1 MSVVSR
7 PLDRPA
13 SPVARRTPLQRFT
26 TPLLAIGLVGLLLG
40 SGPPLAIGFGCTL
53 AAAWTRRQSLVWR
66 GPMDAAWIALMAG
79 SLLGLLVSHDQPSA
93 LSRLGAVAA
102 AMTIFVL
109 ARGAGARPWGLQ
121 QASWLVVGICG
132 IGALAILA
140 LIRGSLP
147 DNSISRVL
155 RPLLSL
161 FAVFPGVSGDV
172 LVVNSRFPV
181 HQYGLAYLLLVV
193 GPFLT
198 AWAVLGAGRVWRG
211 IAAIG
216 LVGLAVLL
224 AATEAR
230 GALLALAVA
239 VALVASLRS
248 RWFWGLLPLGGLA
261 VYFLLARGIISR
273 SIEADWLAARL
284 SIWTRSLYLLGD
296 YPLTGA
302 GLGLPSFAEV
312 FAWSYQ
318 LPNPYLVVH
327 SHNIF
332 IQAYAEQ
339 GLLGLVGLLLLL
351 VGALLLGWQGL
362 GRVDAAA
369 RPALAGVVGALS
381 GSLLYGLTD
390 QVPTTN
396 YGLVL
401 LGAISGLAVSG
412 QPTRQP
418 ATGDLL
424 TDDRAVR
431 APPNKLGPF
440 AGRYAVPLLV
450 VTAVTMLVVGVAPRW
465 ISGLTLNA
473 GSALLT
479 EAALDRSL
487 SNNQRG
493 AKLQQA
499 EAVLG
504 TAVDWN
510 SKNSAAFRQLARV
523 RLLRHDV
530 PGARMALGAAI
541 ATANLNDHE
550 RTQLGRL
557 ALEMGFWQQAFDLWQ
572 AAGQSELLSKAAD
585 ELTAKSEFKGATAAQ
600 AALVEI
606 SPDNP
611 EHLSNLAKAILADGG
626 VVNVDQAL
634 SWFNRAAELKPEA
647 RRSLARQLVLQA
659 EDCRTN
665 ERRDGGRFEVCLFWF
680 GLASRVDPSYDK
692 PEVELGSVYFYRG
705 RFGEAAEHFRLASER
720 EPTNPSTWHQLGQA
734 EEGAGRRAEAVVAF
748 EQAVRLAPRR
758 ASLHASLGRVY
769 RQLGRC
775 DDAQRSLTTALSL
788 PVEGDSS
795 DRAWAELAQLGT
807 CH

>member
-1 MSVVSR
+1 V
-7 PLDRPA
+7 
-13 SPVARRTPLQRFT
+13 
-26 TPLLAIGLVGLLLG
+26 
-40 SGPPLAIGFGCTL
+40 
-53 AAAWTRRQSLVWR
+53 
-66 GPMDAAWIALMAG
+66 
-79 SLLGLLVSHDQPSA
+79 
-93 LSRLGAVAA
+93 
-102 AMTIFVL
+102 
-109 ARGAGARPWGLQ
+109 
-121 QASWLVVGICG
+121 
-132 IGALAILA
+132 
-140 LIRGSLP
+140 LP
-147 DNSISRVL
+147 DNSISRAL

-161 FAVFPGVSGDV
+161 FAVFPGISGDV

-181 HQYGLAYLLLVV
+181 HQYGLAYLLLVA

-198 AWAVLGAGRVWRG
+198 AWAVLGGGRVQRG
-211 IAAIG
+211 IAFVG

-239 VALVASLRS
+239 IALVASLRN
-248 RWFWGLLPLGGLA
+248 RWFWGLLPLGGLGL
-261 VYFLLARGIISR
+261 YLLLARGIISR
-273 SIEADWLAARL
+273 SIEADWLAERL
-284 SIWTRSLYLLGD
+284 SIWTRSLHLLGD

-339 GLLGLVGLLLLL
+339 GLLGLIGLLLLL
-351 VGALLLGWQGL
+351 VGALLLGWQTL
-362 GRVDAAA
+362 GRAAA
-369 RPALAGVVGALS
+369 STRPALAGVVGALS

-401 LGAISGLAVSG
+401 LGAIGGLAAAG
-412 QPTRQP
+412 QPIGEP
-418 ATGDLL
+418 AASGGLADHLSARRPRNEARL
-424 TDDRAVR
+424 V
-431 APPNKLGPF
+431 
-440 AGRYAVPLLV
+440 AGRRVVPLLV
-450 VTAVTMLVVGVAPRW
+450 VTAVTLLLIGVAPRW
-465 ISGLTLNA
+465 ISGLALNA

-479 EAALDRSL
+479 QAALDRSL
-487 SNNQRG
+487 TNDQRR

-510 SKNSAAFRQLARV
+510 SRNGAAFRQLARA

-530 PGARMALGAAI
+530 PGAQAALGAAI

-557 ALEMGFWQQAFDLWQ
+557 ALEMGSWQQAFDLWQ
-572 AAGQSELLSKAAD
+572 AAGQSGLLSKAAD
-585 ELTAKSEFKGATAAQ
+585 ELTAKSDFKGAVAAQ

-606 SPDNP
+606 SPDHP

-626 VVNVDQAL
+626 AVNVDQAL
-634 SWFNRAAELKPEA
+634 GWFDRAAELKPEA

-665 ERRDGGRFEVCLFWF
+665 ERRNGGRFEVCLFWF

-692 PEVELGSVYFYRG
+692 PEVELGSVYFYRN
-705 RFGEAAEHFRLASER
+705 RFSEAADHFRLAIER

-734 EEGAGRRAEAVVAF
+734 EEGAGRLAAAVAAF

-758 ASLHASLGRVY
+758 AGLHASLGRVY

-775 DDAQRSLTTALSL
+775 DEAQRELNTALSL
-788 PVEGDSS
+788 PVEGDSA
-795 DRAWAELAQLGT
+795 DRARAELAQLGI
-807 CH
+807 CR

>member
-13 SPVARRTPLQRFT
+13 SPVARRGPLERFT
-26 TPLLAIGLVGLLLG
+26 IPLLAIGLVGLLVG

-53 AAAWTRRQSLVWR
+53 ATAWIERRRFTWR
-66 GPMDAAWIALMAG
+66 GPMAAAWIALMAG

-93 LSRLGAVAA
+93 LSRLAAVAA
-102 AMTIFVL
+102 AMTLFVL
-109 ARGAGARPWGLQ
+109 ARQAGARPRGLQ
-121 QASWLVVGICG
+121 RASWLVVGICG
-132 IGALAILA
+132 IGALVILA

-147 DNSISRVL
+147 ENSISRAL

-161 FAVFPGVSGDV
+161 FAVFPGISGDV

-181 HQYGLAYLLLVV
+181 HQYGLAYLLLVT

-198 AWAVLGAGRVWRG
+198 AWAVLGAGWVRRG
-211 IAAIG
+211 IAAVG
-216 LVGLAVLL
+216 LIGLAVLL
-224 AATEAR
+224 TATEAR

-248 RWFWGLLPLGGLA
+248 RWFWGLLPLGGLGL
-261 VYFLLARGIISR
+261 YLLLARGIISR
-273 SIEADWLAARL
+273 SIEGDWLAARL

-302 GLGLPSFAEV
+302 GLGLPNFAEV

-339 GLLGLVGLLLLL
+339 GLLGLIGLLLLL
-351 VGALLLGWQGL
+351 VGALLLGWQAL
-362 GRVDAAA
+362 GRVEAAG

-401 LGAISGLAVSG
+401 LGAICGLAAG
-412 QPTRQP
+412 QS
-418 ATGDLL
+418 TGQAASEARA
-424 TDDRAVR
+424 DDCA
-431 APPNKLGPF
+431 AKPPRHEARF
-440 AGRYAVPLLV
+440 VAGRQVVPLLV
-450 VTAVTMLVVGVAPRW
+450 IAAVMLLVVGVAPRW

-479 EAALDRSL
+479 AAALDRSL
-487 SNNQRG
+487 TNNQRG

-499 EAVLG
+499 EAVLS

-510 SKNSAAFRQLARV
+510 SRNGAAFRQLARA

-530 PGARMALGAAI
+530 PGAQAALGAAV

-557 ALEMGFWQQAFDLWQ
+557 ALEMGFWPQAFDLWQ
-572 AAGQSELLSKAAD
+572 AAGESELLSKAAD
-585 ELTAKSEFKGATAAQ
+585 ELTAKRDFKGAVAAQ
-600 AALVEI
+600 AALVEL

-611 EHLSNLAKAILADGG
+611 EHLSNLAKALLADDGA
-626 VVNVDQAL
+626 VNVDQAL
-634 SWFNRAAELKPEA
+634 VWFDRAAELKPEA
-647 RRSLARQLVLQA
+647 RRGLARQLVLQA

-665 ERRDGGRFEVCLFWF
+665 ERRNGGRFEVCLFWF

-692 PEVELGSVYFYRG
+692 PEVELGSVYFYRN
-705 RFGEAAEHFRLASER
+705 RFAEAAEHFRSASER

-734 EEGAGRRAEAVVAF
+734 EEGAGRVAEAVFAF

-758 ASLHASLGRVY
+758 AGLHASLGRVY

-775 DDAQRSLTTALSL
+775 DEARRELDTALGL
-788 PVEGDSS
+788 PAEGDST
-795 DRAWAELAQLGT
+795 DRARAELAQLGT
-807 CH
+807 CR